1 MDELNIPSRIITGT
15 ARFGSLTGRGSRHAW
30 NMIEIDGKWYHVDP
44 TSDRVEKDQKQEYR
58 FFLLHDDD
66 YDDNTLFFR
75 NDKEK
80 LGSRFRNL
88 KINKF
93 VETKEDV
100 LALIDKELEKNK
112 KLTSLEVNVNPKNFK
127 EVNKAFEERNI
138 KLKEGQSFKDFGR
151 VGWANYK
158 KNSLLFRH

>member
-1 MDELNIPSRIITGT
+1 MMTILYFLE
-15 ARFGSLTGRGSRHAW
+15 
-30 NMIEIDGKWYHVDP
+30 MIK
-44 TSDRVEKDQKQEYR
+44 
-58 FFLLHDDD
+58 
-66 YDDNTLFFR
+66 
-75 NDKEK
+75 K

-100 LALIDKELEKNK
+100 LALIDKEFEKNK